1 MQGNRQMS
9 MPPFPPVIKNL
20 IIINFLVWMAQS
32 FLGANV
38 SAWMDNTF
46 ALHSFYSPL
55 FKPWQI
61 VTHMFMHSPFGSS
74 LGIMHILLNMFGL
87 WMFGSALE
95 INMGA
100 KRFLSFYLISGVG
113 AAIIYL
119 GYLQIHLHPIVA
131 EFQRVSAEGA
141 PQNIL
146 IQYREI
152 INESMI
158 GASGAVFGVL
168 AGFGYLFPNTYLYIY
183 FFLPLKTKWAVIGI
197 IAYELYGA
205 IASSAGDDVAHVA
218 HLGGA
223 FVGFLI
229 IYIWNKKNR
238 QHFY

>member
-1 MQGNRQMS
+1 MQGNRQIG
-9 MPPFPPVIKNL
+9 MPPFTPVIKNL
-20 IIINFLVWMAQS
+20 IIINFLIWMAQS

-38 SAWMDNTF
+38 TSWMDQTF
-46 ALHSFYSPL
+46 ALHSIYSPL
-55 FKPWQI
+55 FKPWQVI
-61 VTHMFMHSPFGSS
+61 THMFMHSPFYSQ
-74 LGIMHILLNMFGL
+74 LGIWHILLNMFGL

-95 INMGA
+95 IQMGA

-119 GYLQIHLHPIVA
+119 GYLHFYLHSLVGDYQIALA
-131 EFQRVSAEGA
+131 GGA
-141 PQNIL
+141 PQSTL
-146 IQYREI
+146 MQYQAI

-158 GASGAVFGVL
+158 GASGAIFGVI

-205 IASSAGDDVAHVA
+205 IANSSGDDVAHVA

-229 IYIWNKKNR
+229 IYFWNKKDR
-238 QHFY
+238 RHFY